1 MPEDTVLIVE
11 DVDLLREGLREM
23 LSVEG
28 FRVLSARNG
37 KEGLDQIARAQ
48 PTLIISDISMPV
60 MDGYEFYNAVRSH
73 PEWVGIPF
81 IFLSART
88 DTSDFVASRN
98 LGVDDYLTKPIS
110 RDELVTTVRSR
121 ISRFRQAQIARV
133 QQAYQDSLMALA
145 NAVESRS
152 PKQIGHIEGVIGVA
166 LLIAEQRG
174 WPAKRLNELRFAA
187 ILHDI
192 GKIHIPAAVLFKDG
206 GLTEAEWEIV
216 HRHPV
221 VGAEM
226 LKDVPHLVECIPT
239 VRHHHEHWDG
249 SGYPDG
255 LAGAAIPE
263 GARILAI
270 ADSLDAM
277 ISPRSYRPVKNVEQS
292 CREIMALAGQRYD
305 PEMTAILWKALEDGT
320 LLRILNNAK
329 REDEL

>member
-1 MPEDTVLIVE
+1 MPEEVIMIVE

-23 LSVEG
+23 LTVEG
-28 FRVLSARNG
+28 FRVLAARNG
-37 KEGLDQIARAQ
+37 KEALEQIARNQ
-48 PTLIISDISMPV
+48 PALIISDITMPV
-60 MDGYEFYNAVRSH
+60 MNGYDFFSAVRSH

-88 DTSDFVASRN
+88 DTADFVASRN

-121 ISRFRQAQIARV
+121 ISRFRQAQMARV
-133 QQAYQDSLMALA
+133 QQAYQDSLAALA

-152 PKQIGHIEGVIGVA
+152 PSRIGHIERVVGVT
-166 LLIAEQRG
+166 LLIAEQLG
-174 WPAKRLNELRFAA
+174 WSANRLGELRFAA

-192 GKIHIPAAVLFKDG
+192 GKIHIPSSILFKQSP
-206 GLTEAEWEIV
+206 LTDAEWEIMR
-216 HRHPV
+216 RHSV

-255 LAGAAIPE
+255 LSGAAIPE

-270 ADSLDAM
+270 ADSLDTM
-277 ISPRSYRPVKNVEQS
+277 ISPRPYKPEKSIEDA
-292 CREIMALAGQRYD
+292 CAEINALSGQRYD
-305 PEMTAILWKALEDGT
+305 PEMTIILQKAFEDGKLQAILDSAKQEPDG
-320 LLRILNNAK
+320 
-329 REDEL
+329 